1 MCIVTKKS
9 ETLKTVGPLKIWN
22 CMTIKYLIICMIAL
36 ASYLSRSVT
45 FFFCIIKCKVQQ
57 SIRKSIFFK
66 TKRKKNRKNWFF
78 ESWKVHTHQ
87 WTEYSV
93 IRHTRSLACVTNET
107 VRSNTRKR
115 LSTPNGVRSY
125 IQLKFFQIR
134 IRASKNQQ

>member
-1 MCIVTKKS
+1 MYCDKEIRNIENRWTT
-9 ETLKTVGPLKIWN
+9 ENLKLYDYKIFN
-22 CMTIKYLIICMIAL
+22 YMYDRTRFISFKIGHI
-36 ASYLSRSVT
+36 
-45 FFFCIIKCKVQQ
+45 FFWIIKCKVQQ